1 MRIGHPGQSRKETM
15 AFYKTMV
22 AITIAVAAV
31 MWGLCTMVTFGWTIV
46 GVLSVTIVYTIVL
59 AVVSDIERD

>member
-1 MRIGHPGQSRKETM
+1 M